1 MYEYLIGDLF
11 FVAFWFILYF
21 IRKDLRREMIFASLL
36 CLPLGLSDF
45 IFIPWCWNPHTLFNL
60 RPGIES
66 LIFAFTIGGIAAVL
80 YEVVLKKHLKKAR
93 EKRIKTK
100 RHFYVL
106 AGVLIFSGIT
116 FSFIFKMDLIYT
128 GIIAMALGAVTIMLS
143 RKDLIKETIF
153 GGILFLIIYFVLLF
167 TLNTFIFPDIIART
181 WNFEHLFGITIFKIP
196 LEEILWALTFGSLW
210 APIYKDLKGYTLK

>member
-1 MYEYLIGDLF
+1 MYEYLIGNLF

-21 IRKDLRREMIFASLL
+21 IRKDLRKEMIFASLL
-36 CLPLGLSDF
+36 CMPLGLSEVF
-45 IFIPWCWNPHTLFNL
+45 FIPHYWNPHRLFNL
-60 RPGIES
+60 NPAIES
-66 LIFAFTIGGIAAVL
+66 LLFCFTVGGIAAVL

-100 RHFYVL
+100 RHFYAL
-106 AGVLIFSGIT
+106 AGVLIFSLIS

-128 GIIAMALGAVTIMLS
+128 AIIAMALGAVAIMLS

-153 GGILFLIIYFVLLF
+153 GGVLFLIIYFVLLF
-167 TLNTFIFPDIIART
+167 ILNTFIFPDIIAKA
-181 WNFEHLFGITIFKIP
+181 WNFENLFGITIFKIP

-210 APIYKDLKGYTLK
+210 APIYEDLKGYTLK